1 MTHLINKIEVV
12 NNIPNGWKILEGAT
26 TAPKGYKWIYNN
38 KSLFSKKRKK
48 ALLKIKG
55 E

>member
-1 MTHLINKIEVV
+1 MIHLINKLEIV
-12 NNIPNGWKILEGAT
+12 NSIPNGWKILEGAT
-26 TAPKGYKWIYNN
+26 TAPKGYKLIYNG
-38 KSLFSKKRKK
+38 KSLFSKERKK